1 MICITGYLCLVFE
14 FRLLVLGSHPEH
26 LHGGAMSPHPAVLKG
41 FPMLSN
47 IRARSRSKALLKSR
61 RRQVG
66 LLAVVLMA
74 ALAWPVYGALAAQ
87 PAVGLGTSGS
97 FAVLAASAVTN
108 TGPSTINGELGVSP
122 GTAVTGFPPGTAHG
136 ATHAAD
142 AAAAQA
148 QSDLTVAY
156 NDAASRTPAVTVAGD
171 LGGLTLTP
179 GVYKS
184 GSSLGLTGELTLDAQ
199 GNADAVFVFQAGST
213 LTTASGSSITLIN
226 GAQACNVY
234 WQIGSSATLGTS
246 SVFAGNILAHTS
258 ISMNNAVTVDGR
270 ALARVGAVT
279 LINDTISPSGCST
292 PKSTAPIS
300 SPPATSSPSGT
311 TPSGTTPV
319 KKSPTKTTPTK
330 KGTGK
335 GTPKKKKT
343 VATPHN
349 GVAVFTTLPR
359 SVVSTIDHYG
369 TSRCVLRTFQVGVTG
384 LFIRQVVFSLGNKVI
399 ATRDKAPYKATVVV
413 LGGVR
418 LITAHVT
425 YTDGTDPAKL
435 HLRFKACTAASVA
448 TVQPVSPPHPV
459 GFTG

>member
-1 MICITGYLCLVFE
+1 
-14 FRLLVLGSHPEH
+14 
-26 LHGGAMSPHPAVLKG
+26 
-41 FPMLSN
+41 MLSN
-47 IRARSRSKALLKSR
+47 NRARSRSTRLLKSGR
-61 RRQVG
+61 CRVG
-66 LLAVVLMA
+66 LLAAILLTA
-74 ALAWPVYGALAAQ
+74 IAWPVYDALAAQ

-122 GTAVTGFPPGTAHG
+122 GTAVTGFPPGTTHG
-136 ATHAAD
+136 STHAAD
-142 AAAAQA
+142 AVAAQA

-199 GNADAVFVFQAGST
+199 GNANAVFVFQAGST

-258 ISMNNAVTVDGR
+258 ISMNSAVTVNGR

-300 SPPATSSPSGT
+300 STPGTSSTSSTSGT
-311 TPSGTTPV
+311 TPSSTNPV

-330 KGTGK
+330 KNPTKTTPTKKGTGK
-335 GTPKKKKT
+335 GKGTGNKSTAP
-343 VATPHN
+343 ARN

-359 SVVSTIDHYG
+359 SVVTTIDRYG
-369 TSRCVLRTFQVGVTG
+369 TNRCVLRTFQVGVTG
-384 LFIRQVVFSLGNKVI
+384 LFIRRVAFSIGNKVI
-399 ATRDKAPYKATVVV
+399 ATRDRSPFKATVVV

-425 YTDGTDPAKL
+425 YSDHTPPARL
-435 HLRFKACTAASVA
+435 HLKFKACAAASLA